1 MPSGWFVGIATL
13 AAMVIRLSSMGVLV
27 GLAGAACG
35 QAASEPAAR
44 PSLEEAPSA
53 SDSSVSDSPAADAPA
68 PSGKRAPCTLGADQ
82 TCNADPAVS
91 ALWGRCTE
99 LGVCQC
105 RPGFALNPRGSCQPS
120 Q

>member
-1 MPSGWFVGIATL
+1 MSP
-13 AAMVIRLSSMGVLV
+13 AALSSPRFIGVLV
-27 GLAGAACG
+27 AFAGAACG
-35 QAASEPAAR
+35 QAATEAA
-44 PSLEEAPSA
+44 EAPSSPDA
-53 SDSSVSDSPAADAPA
+53 PAAPGSDPAA

-99 LGVCQC
+99 LGVCECQD
-105 RPGFALNPRGSCQPS
+105 GFELNPSGRCQPG